1 MNFKRILSFIIIL
14 VIIST
19 AVCIPAFAATEKLP
33 DLVIGDADLDGTVT
47 VMDATAVALHLAK
60 KKPLEE
66 INLQTAKTD
75 FSTDALSVIDAT
87 IIQQKVADID
97 NKDTREVGYPAFFY
111 INGEYVPALQEY
123 QRYMDSLMMRYG
135 YSGVAYVSRN
145 GRVLCQTAQGMEN
158 TELNI
163 EMSMD
168 SKFGVGSIS
177 KQFCAT
183 AVLMLRDQGL
193 LDVNDTIDK
202 YFPEYKYAS
211 QITIHDLLCMRSGI
225 FDHLNENPDGVKIFV
240 HENGEDNEKEILKW
254 AFSQELKLQP
264 DTKWS
269 YSNTNYYM
277 LSLIVEQITGMEYS
291 EFIQENILDVL
302 SLNDTGFYDELMH
315 TDGVAEWIVPDG
327 IEVVWAKGLVQGAG
341 DIVSNANDIDKW
353 LTAMADGVLL
363 SSESY
368 KMMTTNY
375 NGADNYGYG
384 IYVEKHEKYSHTG
397 SVPTYHSS
405 VITYARENLNIFVV
419 TNDAV
424 ATSMDDFDIET
435 ISKQLANKIR

>member
-1 MNFKRILSFIIIL
+1 MKFKRIISVLL
-14 VIIST
+14 AVVIVSSV
-19 AVCIPAFAATEKLP
+19 ACLPSYAATDKMP
-33 DLVIGDADLDGTVT
+33 DLLIGDADLDGAIT
-47 VMDATAVALHLAK
+47 VMDATAIALHLAK
-60 KKPLEE
+60 KKTLDEM
-66 INLQTAKTD
+66 NLQTAKTD
-75 FSTDALSVIDAT
+75 FSTEVLSVIDAT

-97 NKDTREVGYPAFFY
+97 NDDTREVGLPAFFY
-111 INGEYVPALQEY
+111 INGEYVPALEEY
-123 QRYMDSLMMRYG
+123 QRYLENLMKRYG
-135 YSGVAYVSRN
+135 YSGVAYASRN

-168 SKFGVGSIS
+168 SKFGIGSIS

-183 AVLMLRDQGL
+183 AVLMLQDQGKL
-193 LDVNDTIDK
+193 SVNDTIDK

-225 FDHLNENPDGVKIFV
+225 FDYLNENPDVYFDYDTEE
-240 HENGEDNEKEILKW
+240 ENEEAILEW
-254 AFSQELKLQP
+254 AFSQELKLPP
-264 DTKWS
+264 DTKYS
-269 YSNTNYYM
+269 YSNTNFFL
-277 LSLIVEQITGMEYS
+277 LSLIVEQVTGMVYHD
-291 EFIQENILDVL
+291 FLQQNILDVL
-302 SLNDTGFYDELMH
+302 SMDDTGFYDELVH
-315 TDGVAEWIVPDG
+315 TEGVAEWRIPEGYEIFYPV
-327 IEVVWAKGLVQGAG
+327 GLLQGAG
-341 DIVSNANDIDKW
+341 DLVSDASDIDKW

-363 SSESY
+363 SSDSY

-384 IYVEKHEKYSHTG
+384 IHVEKHEKYSHTG

-405 VITYARENLNIFVV
+405 VITYARENINIFVV

-424 ATSMDDFDIET
+424 TASINDFDIEI